1 MNASS
6 WKKAADIVTKMTP
19 VSPQASAVA
28 TAESQNLQSLPLS
41 ALSIDDSRPPQVT
54 YEPQQP
60 IATSTPWATD
70 NSKIPTEAY
79 RQILPGMS
87 SRLYPTLIANSL
99 LDAHVSDQQDTL
111 QTQLSTEVNK
121 YLKEA
126 EVKQEMDINYFD
138 TQHMA
143 TNTINHQQ
151 IVNSADLENDDIPE
165 LLDNDTSKKTD
176 ENIKQYIRYKDE
188 LETIPEESDEDLL
201 VTMQGNGDDRD
212 TIPYVQ
218 GDSEEEQFNT
228 AIDDTSNDPM
238 IVMGKPLTTAF
249 VSVNV
254 HITTE
259 KVGCLQVT
267 NQLTEF
273 FIHFPPESKEK
284 AFKQIYEILQ
294 VLNAYLIDNPQQH
307 IHCMSPDNEYVSL
320 IMYTITIKIDLC
332 NFLAIWAVLSML
344 LDTQSNTLQHVKS
357 FQQVVNN
364 YYDKHPTDVLSELE
378 QQASIIMKAMYDS
391 INNEHSDSISVDIDR
406 VSGAVN
412 SDYDVND
419 YDKDENA
426 RPYDKDENAMPYDKD
441 DNVMPYDKE
450 KHEMPHDSDNEYMS
464 DDNDDDQMPAKYD
477 NDYETVIDKMK
488 HDENMKSYEQIDVG
502 KKDVVTYN
510 RAYCI
515 PTKEKRPMETKDTD
529 DDFMREYF
537 EMYKSM
543 EHKQIRDYYEAR
555 RHIQSAMEGD
565 TPTKTSQNRR
575 CIDNV
580 RDYDREYGRI
590 LNSVHHTLDLG
601 PNMLLGAQQYTTVES
616 AAALS
621 IQEKFKGKYDD
632 NICNA
637 NSQYRNEWYKR
648 EENMVPQLDGTYNV
662 SDDSDLDSHSYLDL
676 TSSNIIAH
684 RTRGQKRRYETDIR
698 AHTSKHLAC
707 KESTKPNVNINTKG
721 QKVPDDENI
730 DINKIAQGNRPKGG
744 RNTANITAKQHKDK
758 EAKRLVPEKF
768 KRIQGQNDSK
778 NTEAKR
784 HMIEKA
790 KIEALIEKHRLCTP
804 KTPNKVNKLGTG
816 KIAIEKGQ
824 EGTSKGKPPYKKAT

>member
-1 MNASS
+1 
-6 WKKAADIVTKMTP
+6 
-19 VSPQASAVA
+19 
-28 TAESQNLQSLPLS
+28 
-41 ALSIDDSRPPQVT
+41 
-54 YEPQQP
+54 
-60 IATSTPWATD
+60 
-70 NSKIPTEAY
+70 
-79 RQILPGMS
+79 MS
-87 SRLYPTLIANSL
+87 SRLYPTLIADSS
-99 LDAHVSDQQDTL
+99 LDAHMSDQQDTL
-111 QTQLSTEVNK
+111 QMQLSTEVDK
-121 YLKEA
+121 YLLEA
-126 EVKQEMDINYFD
+126 AVRREMDVNYFD
-138 TQHMA
+138 TQHVA
-143 TNTINHQQ
+143 TNTTNQQQ
-151 IVNSADLENDDIPE
+151 IVDSAELGKDDILE
-165 LLDNDTSKKTD
+165 LLDNDTGEKTE
-176 ENIKQYIRYKDE
+176 ENIEQYIRYKDE
-188 LETIPEESDEDLL
+188 LEMIPEESDEDLP
-201 VTMQGNGDDRD
+201 VTTQGDSDDVD

-228 AIDDTSNDPM
+228 ATDDTSDDPM

-254 HITTE
+254 HIPTE

-267 NQLTEF
+267 NQLREF
-273 FIHFPPESKEK
+273 LILFPPSKEK
-284 AFKQIYEILQ
+284 AFEQIYEILQ
-294 VLNAYLIDNPQQH
+294 VLNAYLINNPQQH

-320 IMYTITIKIDLC
+320 IMYAITIEIDLC
-332 NFLAIWAVLSML
+332 NFPAIWAVLSIL

-364 YYDKHPTDVLSELE
+364 YYEKHPTDVMSELE

-391 INNEHSDSISVDIDR
+391 VNNEHSDSISGDIDR
-406 VSGAVN
+406 VSDAVD

-426 RPYDKDENAMPYDKD
+426 MPYDKDENAMPYDKDENAMPYDKD

-464 DDNDDDQMPAKYD
+464 NDNDYDQMPAKYD
-477 NDYETVIDKMK
+477 NDYKTVIDEMK

-515 PTKEKRPMETKDTD
+515 LTKEKRPIETKDID
-529 DDFMREYF
+529 DNFMREYY

-543 EHKQIRDYYEAR
+543 EHKQICDYHEAR

-565 TPTKTSQNRR
+565 TPTKTSQNGQ

-580 RDYDREYGRI
+580 RDYDREYDII

-601 PNMLLGAQQYTTVES
+601 PNTLLGAQQYTTVES

-637 NSQYRNEWYKR
+637 NGPYRNEWYKR
-648 EENMVPQLDGTYNV
+648 AENMVAQLDGTYNV

-676 TSSNIIAH
+676 ASSNIIAH
-684 RTRGQKRRYETDIR
+684 RTRGQKQRYETDIR
-698 AHTSKHLAC
+698 AHTSKRLAH
-707 KESTKPNVNINTKG
+707 KESTKPNVNINMKG

-730 DINKIAQGNRPKGG
+730 DINKITQGNRPKGY
-744 RNTANITAKQHKDK
+744 RNTADITAKQHKDK
-758 EAKRLVPEKF
+758 EAKRLVSEKV

-778 NTEAKR
+778 NIEAKR

-790 KIEALIEKHRLCTP
+790 KIEALIEKHRLRTP
-804 KTPNKVNKLGTG
+804 KTPDEVNKLGTG
-816 KIAIEKGQ
+816 KNAIEKGQ
-824 EGTSKGKPPYKKAT
+824 EGTGKGKPSYKKATKDIQIKKSCKKETEATNAETSKAETLLGDPMANTATGIEKGKRKRAKR